1 MKNIFIIFSVILI
14 ISCQREIRNELGV
27 GYNKKLI
34 IPPSNDLP
42 APNSSN
48 EIDLELVES
57 ENPVISSILNQ
68 TDAINANPNII
79 DQIDNKSGYE
89 TDETIFD
96 RLFKV
101 KKE

>member
-1 MKNIFIIFSVILI
+1 MSSSFVLLI
-14 ISCQREIRNELGV
+14 IISIEASSLFLCLS
-27 GYNKKLI
+27 KLTTI
-34 IPPSNDLP
+34 LLPITSNDLP

-57 ENPVISSILNQ
+57 DNPVISSILNQ
-68 TDAINANPNII
+68 TNAINANPNII

>member
-1 MKNIFIIFSVILI
+1 MKKFVQLKKYDTVI
-14 ISCQREIRNELGV
+14 STT
-27 GYNKKLI
+27 
-34 IPPSNDLP
+34 D
-42 APNSSN
+42 
-48 EIDLELVES
+48 
-57 ENPVISSILNQ
+57 NPVISSILNQ
-68 TDAINANPNII
+68 TEAINANPNII